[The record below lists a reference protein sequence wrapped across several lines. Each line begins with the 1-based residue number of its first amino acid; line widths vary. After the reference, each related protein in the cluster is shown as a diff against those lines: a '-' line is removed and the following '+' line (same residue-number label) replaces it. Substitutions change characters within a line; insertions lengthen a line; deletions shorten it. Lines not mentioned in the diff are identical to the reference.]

1 METFDKTL
9 VVTRISEIC
18 QAINLNLKQLAAA
31 CDIPYSTFQRYS
43 SGTTEPRAE
52 LFTALFIKIGISLD
66 WFVSGQG
73 EMFRADYNRQAN
85 AQNAVKQAVTA
96 ATAPTSADLSK
107 REVRLCQFVRWWM
120 DTHEPDDQVWFEKQI
135 ERAVPEYAEWKKE
148 Q

>member
-1 METFDKTL
+1 MSDLKKDLIPQQLNRICEVL
-9 VVTRISEIC
+9 GVRISGL
-18 QAINLNLKQLAAA
+18 APMLNL
-31 CDIPYSTFQRYS
+31 PYQTLLNYS
-43 SGTTEPRAE
+43 NGSREPKWDF
-52 LFTALFIKIGISLD
+52 LKALHEFGINLD
-66 WFVSGQG
+66 WFLTGQG

-96 ATAPTSADLSK
+96 ATASTAADLSK

>member
-1 METFDKTL
+1 MSDLKKDLIPQQLNRICEVL
-9 VVTRISEIC
+9 GVRISGLAPMLKMPYQTLLNYSNGSREPKWDFLKVLHEFG
-18 QAINLNLKQLAAA
+18 IN
-31 CDIPYSTFQRYS
+31 
-43 SGTTEPRAE
+43 
-52 LFTALFIKIGISLD
+52 LD
-66 WFVSGQG
+66 WFLTGQG

-96 ATAPTSADLSK
+96 ATAPTAADLSK

>member
-1 METFDKTL
+1 MSDLKKDLIPQQLNRICEVL
-9 VVTRISEIC
+9 GVRISGLAPMLKMPYQTLLNYSNGSREPKWDFLKVLHEFG
-18 QAINLNLKQLAAA
+18 IN
-31 CDIPYSTFQRYS
+31 
-43 SGTTEPRAE
+43 
-52 LFTALFIKIGISLD
+52 LD
-66 WFVSGQG
+66 WFLTGQG

-96 ATAPTSADLSK
+96 ATAPTAADLSK

-148 Q
+148 H

>member
-1 METFDKTL
+1 MIDLKKDLIPQQLNRICEVL
-9 VVTRISEIC
+9 GVRISGL
-18 QAINLNLKQLAAA
+18 APMLNL
-31 CDIPYSTFQRYS
+31 PYQTLLNYS
-43 SGTTEPRAE
+43 NGSREPKWDF
-52 LFTALFIKIGISLD
+52 LKALYEFGINLD
-66 WFVSGQG
+66 WFLTGQG

-96 ATAPTSADLSK
+96 ATAPTAADLSK

>member
-1 METFDKTL
+1 MSDLKKDLIPRQLNRICEVL
-9 VVTRISEIC
+9 GVRISGL
-18 QAINLNLKQLAAA
+18 APMLNL
-31 CDIPYSTFQRYS
+31 PYQTLLNYS
-43 SGTTEPRAE
+43 NGSREPKWDF
-52 LFTALFIKIGISLD
+52 LKALHEFGINLD
-66 WFVSGQG
+66 WFLTGQG

-96 ATAPTSADLSK
+96 ATASTAADLSK

>member
-1 METFDKTL
+1 MIDLKKDLIPQQLNRICEVL
-9 VVTRISEIC
+9 GVRISGL
-18 QAINLNLKQLAAA
+18 APMLNL
-31 CDIPYSTFQRYS
+31 PYQTLLNYS
-43 SGTTEPRAE
+43 NGSREPKWDF
-52 LFTALFIKIGISLD
+52 LKALHEFGINLD
-66 WFVSGQG
+66 WFLTGQG

-96 ATAPTSADLSK
+96 ATASTAADLSK

>member
-1 METFDKTL
+1 MIDLKKDLIPQQLNRICEVL
-9 VVTRISEIC
+9 GVRISGLAPMLKMPYQTLLNYSNGSREPKWDFLKVLHEFG
-18 QAINLNLKQLAAA
+18 IN
-31 CDIPYSTFQRYS
+31 
-43 SGTTEPRAE
+43 
-52 LFTALFIKIGISLD
+52 LD
-66 WFVSGQG
+66 WFLTGQG

-96 ATAPTSADLSK
+96 ATAPTAADLSK